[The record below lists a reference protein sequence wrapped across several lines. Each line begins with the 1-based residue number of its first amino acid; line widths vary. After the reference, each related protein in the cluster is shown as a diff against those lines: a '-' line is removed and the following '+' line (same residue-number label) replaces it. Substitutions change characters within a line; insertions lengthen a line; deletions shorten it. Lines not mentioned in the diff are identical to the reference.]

1 VHFSRQQEE
10 VRKER
15 RKKRENLK
23 MKIKLNNMKEKQ
35 HAQKKRNKLRQENY
49 FKLSQHSDNH

>member
-1 VHFSRQQEE
+1 
-10 VRKER
+10 
-15 RKKRENLK
+15 